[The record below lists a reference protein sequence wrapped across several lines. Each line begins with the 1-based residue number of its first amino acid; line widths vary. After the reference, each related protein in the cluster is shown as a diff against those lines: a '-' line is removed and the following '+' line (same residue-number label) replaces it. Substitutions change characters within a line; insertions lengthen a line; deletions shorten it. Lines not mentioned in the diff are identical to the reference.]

1 MPTTLQID
9 PIIRKVEQL
18 LANAASDGV
27 HLKVSGYKLD
37 DNWLYI
43 VVMPGQTGVRAS
55 DHAALMSKIERQLRA
70 EGDEHGGEAGD
81 EEERGDENVPPR
93 LGLALVDQ
101 RLDAGPGQIAKI
113 RRRQRQH
120 AGADE
125 RDEPGAE
132 GGRDGDVGHGRY
144 RWPFGHTASNVAPSP
159 RADRMCVA

>member
-1 MPTTLQID
+1 MAPL
-9 PIIRKVEQL
+9 PEEG
-18 LANAASDGV
+18 AEGG
-27 HLKVSGYKLD
+27 SG
-37 DNWLYI
+37 
-43 VVMPGQTGVRAS
+43 
-55 DHAALMSKIERQLRA
+55 RA

-101 RLDAGPGQIAKI
+101 RLDAGARQIAEI

-144 RWPFGHTASNVAPSP
+144 RWPFGRTASNMARSLGRISDAAESMMRLDEIVIREGRYGVERSFEG
-159 RADRMCVA
+159 